1 MPGYDVGVDAGT
13 TYTAA
18 AVWRDGRARMVPLG
32 TRAAEVPSVVY
43 LTPGGEW
50 LVGEPAEVRGSL
62 DPGRLGREFKRR
74 MGDQTPILLGG
85 TPQSAAALTGRLLA
99 WVLARVAAPEGGP
112 PDHLILTCPA
122 NWGGY
127 KRDVLRE
134 AIDIAAAE
142 AAGGTWPPGEVTV
155 VSEPLA
161 TATHFAASAQLG
173 PDEVVAVYDLGG
185 GTFDAAVMAQRG
197 DGHRLL
203 GDAIGLEHLGGI
215 DFDDAVL
222 GHVTAQIADQMADL
236 DPDDPATVAALAALR
251 RACVEAKVALSTETD
266 VSVPVALPQLRT
278 DVRLTRPEFE
288 TLIRPT
294 LATTIAALRRALR
307 TAGIDAGDLASI
319 VLAGGSSRIPLV
331 AQMLTDELGRPITS
345 DAHPKHPVALG
356 AARLAPRPAEA
367 PAAAPTASGTEAP
380 APVVSAAPIPAA
392 PRPVRPPAA
401 PVATAWRRAR
411 RLALVGLVAV
421 TLAALGWLGVT
432 LTDGGRRGGAQDAA
446 RAANERPESGND
458 REDASGGEPLSRSGQ
473 SESQGGEDGDT
484 RPEAGSGSPTSSADR
499 PGTTLRDGGGS
510 SSPAA
515 PGSPTTATPTNPG
528 TTPPGPPG
536 RPFYDVNVG
545 ACVND
550 LGPHPPSNITVV
562 EAVGCDTPHRF
573 EAMGVRNKPDGD
585 YPGPDAL
592 SREIG
597 EYCGALL
604 EYYYDFRPELYLGG
618 WLGYPSQPEWDRGV
632 RRLTCFL
639 GPGTPNPSTTFTGR
653 IAP

>member
-50 LVGEPAEVRGSL
+50 LVGQPAEVRGSL
-62 DPGRLGREFKRR
+62 DPDRLGREFKRR

-99 WVLARVAAPEGGP
+99 WLLARVAAPEGGP

-251 RACVEAKVALSTETD
+251 RACVEARS
-266 VSVPVALPQLRT
+266 RC
-278 DVRLTRPEFE
+278 RP
-288 TLIRPT
+288 RPT
-294 LATTIAALRRALR
+294 CRSPWRCRSSAPTSGSR
-307 TAGIDAGDLASI
+307 GP
-319 VLAGGSSRIPLV
+319 SSRPSS
-331 AQMLTDELGRPITS
+331 APPS
-345 DAHPKHPVALG
+345 
-356 AARLAPRPAEA
+356 PRPS
-367 PAAAPTASGTEAP
+367 PPCAAPC
-380 APVVSAAPIPAA
+380 
-392 PRPVRPPAA
+392 
-401 PVATAWRRAR
+401 AR
-411 RLALVGLVAV
+411 R
-421 TLAALGWLGVT
+421 
-432 LTDGGRRGGAQDAA
+432 
-446 RAANERPESGND
+446 
-458 REDASGGEPLSRSGQ
+458 
-473 SESQGGEDGDT
+473 
-484 RPEAGSGSPTSSADR
+484 GSTPATSPR
-499 PGTTLRDGGGS
+499 S

-515 PGSPTTATPTNPG
+515 RPASPSWP
-528 TTPPGPPG
+528 
-536 RPFYDVNVG
+536 R
-545 ACVND
+545 C
-550 LGPHPPSNITVV
+550 
-562 EAVGCDTPHRF
+562 
-573 EAMGVRNKPDGD
+573 
-585 YPGPDAL
+585 
-592 SREIG
+592 
-597 EYCGALL
+597 
-604 EYYYDFRPELYLGG
+604 
-618 WLGYPSQPEWDRGV
+618 
-632 RRLTCFL
+632 
-639 GPGTPNPSTTFTGR
+639 
-653 IAP
+653 